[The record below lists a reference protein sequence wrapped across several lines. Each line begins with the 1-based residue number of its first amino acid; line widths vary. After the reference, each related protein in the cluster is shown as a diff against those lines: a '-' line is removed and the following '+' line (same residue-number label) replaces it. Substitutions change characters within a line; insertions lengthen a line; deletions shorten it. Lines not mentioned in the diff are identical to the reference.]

1 MAEKDGVGWVEFCF
15 ATQNKMQPIKEAKKK
30 QIKKEIFTLF

>member
-15 ATQNKMQPIKEAKKK
+15 ATQNKMQPIKEAKKN
-30 QIKKEIFTLF
+30 